1 MRAVL
6 IDIDGL
12 RIEVFLS
19 LFSPLSPNPKDGLMK
34 ESPNHEP
41 IRQPTFADIAKQAG
55 VCKATVSLALRNNAR
70 IPEDT
75 RKRIK
80 KIALEMGYRN
90 NPLVTANMA
99 KIRRSKDRKS
109 TLPTIGLLSTF
120 YDEERPQ
127 KRVEWHIQSRF
138 LQGAKRRS
146 EELGF
151 DFDFLEFDL
160 AYYSGDRIQ
169 QVLLNRGVS
178 GLVLGP
184 LRFSNMNLNLDWAD
198 FAVASI
204 GVSDSLGNI
213 PSVFYDN
220 FRCMQ
225 DVLDYLTKRGYR
237 RIGFITDSENEMRGG
252 HMWNAGFLEYQN
264 RVLKKEHTVPILRV
278 PKPELLFESSDF
290 ESMHYWYRQH
300 KPDVIIAFRSQ
311 ILDYFQRLGYKVPQD
326 FGYMV
331 LNWSSLTDGC
341 SGYRQCHEEMAE
353 VAVNIVSERLYNN
366 DRGEL
371 SKPRTTL
378 LRGDFV
384 EGFTLRK

>member
-1 MRAVL
+1 MK
-6 IDIDGL
+6 D
-12 RIEVFLS
+12 
-19 LFSPLSPNPKDGLMK
+19 SPS
-34 ESPNHEP
+34 HEP
-41 IRQPTFADIAKQAG
+41 ERRPTFADIAKQAG
-55 VCKATVSLALRNNAR
+55 VCKATVSLALRNSPR
-70 IPEDT
+70 IPEENQ
-75 RKRIK
+75 KRIK
-80 KIALEMGYRN
+80 DIAHELGYRK

-99 KIRRSKDRKS
+99 KIRRSKDRKG
-109 TLPTIGLLSTF
+109 TQPTIGFLSTF
-120 YDEERPQ
+120 YDEELED
-127 KRVEWHIQSRF
+127 KHVEWHIQSRF

-146 EELGF
+146 EGLGF

-160 AYYSGDRIQ
+160 AYYSSDRIQ
-169 QVLLNRGVS
+169 QVLKSRGVS

-184 LRFSNMNLNLDWAD
+184 LRFSNMNLNLDWSN

-225 DVLDYLTKRGYR
+225 DVLDYLTHRGYR

-252 HMWNAGFLEYQN
+252 HMWNAGFLEYQD
-264 RVLKKEHTVPILRV
+264 RVIEKENAVPMLRI
-278 PKPELLFESSDF
+278 PKPELLFERSDF
-290 ESMHYWYRQH
+290 ESMHRWYRQH
-300 KPDVIIAFRSQ
+300 KPDVIITFRSQ
-311 ILDYFQRLGYKVPQD
+311 ILDYFQTLGYKVPQD

-331 LNWSSLTDGC
+331 LNWSSQTDGC

-384 EGFTLRK
+384 EGFTIK